1 MNLNIA
7 GIGERRLEKVLI
19 KDKKENPKKMCD
31 ILKSDLKF
39 LFENYMEINNLDLD
53 FEMVDGKY
61 QAEIKVQAKRLKGF
75 GSLPYWGLN

>member
-1 MNLNIA
+1 MGLNVA

-31 ILKSDLKF
+31 LLKSDLRF

-53 FEMVDGKY
+53 FEIVDSKY
-61 QAEIKVQAKRLKGF
+61 QIEIKVQAKRLKGF
-75 GSLPYWGLN
+75 GSLPYWG